1 MNCKIIAI
9 DSFKRE
15 AKWLVKKF
23 PSLKSELETL
33 QNDLLQNPRLGT
45 LIHENV
51 YKIRLAVKSKGKGK
65 SGGMR
70 VITYIV
76 EVEIQVEEAENDSE
90 TTVFLVSIYDK
101 SEQANISEKEL
112 SGLIDQINA
121 ELDSEE

>member
-1 MNCKIIAI
+1 MNCRILAI
-9 DSFKRE
+9 DNFKRE
-15 AKWLVKKF
+15 AKWLAKKF
-23 PSLKSELETL
+23 PSLKSELEAL

-45 LIHENV
+45 RIHENV

-70 VITYIV
+70 VITYVLEV
-76 EVEIQVEEAENDSE
+76 EVQIEEAENGNE
-90 TTVFLVSIYDK
+90 TTIFLVSIYDK

-112 SGLIDQINA
+112 RDLIGEINA

>member
-1 MNCKIIAI
+1 M
-9 DSFKRE
+9 
-15 AKWLVKKF
+15 VKKF
-23 PSLKSELETL
+23 PSLKAELEKL

-70 VITYIV
+70 EITYIV
-76 EVEIQVEEAENDSE
+76 EVEIQIEEAENDNE

-112 SGLIDQINA
+112 SDLIDQINA
-121 ELDSEE
+121 ELDNEE

>member
-1 MNCKIIAI
+1 MSCKIIAI
-9 DSFKRE
+9 ESFKRE

-90 TTVFLVSIYDK
+90 TTIFLVSIYDK

-112 SGLIDQINA
+112 SDLIDQINS
-121 ELDSEE
+121 ELDNEE

>member
-76 EVEIQVEEAENDSE
+76 EVEIQIEEAANDSE
-90 TTVFLVSIYDK
+90 TTIFLVSIYDK

-112 SGLIDQINA
+112 SDLIDQINA
-121 ELDSEE
+121 ELDNEE

>member
-45 LIHENV
+45 LIHENI

-76 EVEIQVEEAENDSE
+76 EVEIQVEEAERNNE

-112 SGLIDQINA
+112 SDLIDQINA
-121 ELDSEE
+121 ELDNEE